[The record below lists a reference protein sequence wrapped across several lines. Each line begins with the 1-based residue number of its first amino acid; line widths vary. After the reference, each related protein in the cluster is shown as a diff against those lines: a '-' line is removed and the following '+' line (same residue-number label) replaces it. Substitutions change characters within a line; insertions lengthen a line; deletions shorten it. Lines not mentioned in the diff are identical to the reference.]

1 MYIKRIVSLALL
13 LTEALFYIGI
23 RVPFLMSDETRI
35 ERKKLCPT
43 INLSI
48 ITEFQYLDNLMFLV
62 FKFSI
67 LFLAET
73 MLKIGFTIL
82 LGKSL
87 KCQCH
92 EIFKLFFDLKE
103 STLAPYE
110 QAKTVFFFAK
120 IFDRKVRKIRFRAV
134 LDNVGFPQ
142 I

>member
-87 KCQCH
+87 KRQCH
-92 EIFKLFFDLKE
+92 EIFKLFFL
-103 STLAPYE
+103 T
-110 QAKTVFFFAK
+110 
-120 IFDRKVRKIRFRAV
+120 
-134 LDNVGFPQ
+134 
-142 I
+142 